1 MAGGVIGMRSK
12 LVFFDSKPVKRRMDK
27 KTWFVLSNFGRFVR
41 RRAQTSIRPG
51 GKKNAVSDPG
61 DPPRSHGRRL
71 LRKNIFFGMDFQS
84 MAVVIGPVVVSSK
97 SGAGSLAL
105 EALEEGGLT
114 TIVGT
119 NKKRRTIRLEERPFM
134 GPAFE
139 AEQSNISEL
148 WRSA

>member
-1 MAGGVIGMRSK
+1 MAGGVIGMKSK

-27 KTWFVLSNFGRFVR
+27 KTWKVLSTFGRFTR
-41 RRAQTSIRPG
+41 RRAQTSMRSG
-51 GKKNAVSDPG
+51 GKSGIVSDPG
-61 DPPRSHGRRL
+61 EPPRYHKKTLRR
-71 LRKNIFFGMDFQS
+71 NIFYGFDMQS
-84 MAVVIGPVVVSSK
+84 FAVVIGPIVVPTK
-97 SGAGSLAL
+97 SRAGSLAL

-119 NKKRRTIRLEERPFM
+119 NKKRMTVRIEERPFM